1 MKINNP
7 VSNLKN
13 QKPLLIVG
21 LILLA
26 IISAFLITGYFLQKQ
41 LITIYDNQNSQIVKD
56 RNGQEIGILPNEKG
70 NFARYFDKIPA
81 RVKELLIQ
89 KEDQYF
95 YYHFGFNPWSIIR
108 ASLGY
113 LGLYPS
119 KASSTIT
126 QQLVKNLLKKETERS
141 LKNKIIESF
150 YTLSLETYQ
159 TKNNIL
165 KMYLNTIYFGQKTQG
180 LAEASR
186 LYFDLSPDLISD
198 SQILQLLS
206 TLSSPAENNPTS
218 SKNKKI
224 ALSLAQKM
232 GFSEQNLIMTDPL
245 TVKENM
251 KKYSHFH
258 DTYFEIQTL
267 YSLKETPEQKSV
279 ELTIDKDLT
288 TKIRKIIE
296 RNLED
301 LKPKNAKNGAAIVV
315 KLPENEILA
324 LIGSPNPQSFG
335 EGYQINMLQEPRP
348 IGSTIKPFIYLKAFE
363 KGLRPYTLID
373 DREYK
378 YITAIGFPLYPKNF
392 DYKYRG
398 EVNLHYAL
406 SNSLNVPTVK
416 VLEYVGLQD
425 FYNFLEK
432 DLEFKPIQDLD
443 NYQLGIALG
452 ALEMNLLDLAHYF
465 TIFSNDGILK
475 ELKIY
480 KNDETLAP
488 DKRITE
494 PEYIQLI
501 NKILNDRETGIE
513 QFGLKSDLNLFQ
525 QNYALK
531 TGTSRDFRDSWVI
544 GYTPDFLVG
553 VWLGNADN
561 SPMDEVSGQVGAGR
575 IWAEIMELLLNSKY
589 NEKTPLN
596 FDLIREFN
604 YMGEIEYGLPND
616 NYQKCQN
623 LLKGEDQ
630 SLILNP
636 HDGDTFLLEENS
648 KIILK
653 AKENVKWFIDGKF
666 LGEDK
671 DIIFTPTEP
680 GQYQIKAESSDG
692 FQEKVNIWIN
702 G

>member
-232 GFSEQNLIMTDPL
+232 GFSEQNLIMTDSL

-589 NEKTPLN
+589 NKKTPLN

>member
-589 NEKTPLN
+589 NKKTPLN
-596 FDLIREFN
+596 
-604 YMGEIEYGLPND
+604 
-616 NYQKCQN
+616 
-623 LLKGEDQ
+623 
-630 SLILNP
+630 
-636 HDGDTFLLEENS
+636 
-648 KIILK
+648 
-653 AKENVKWFIDGKF
+653 
-666 LGEDK
+666 
-671 DIIFTPTEP
+671 
-680 GQYQIKAESSDG
+680 
-692 FQEKVNIWIN
+692 
-702 G
+702 

>member
-589 NEKTPLN
+589 NKKTPLN

-653 AKENVKWFIDGKF
+653 AKESIRWFINENF
-666 LGEDK
+666 LAESQTA
-671 DIIFTPTEP
+671 IFIPQET
-680 GQYQIKAESSDG
+680 GQCQIKAEGNDG
-692 FQEKVNIWIN
+692 FQETVTIYIN
-702 G
+702 E

>member
-525 QNYALK
+525 QNYGLK

-589 NEKTPLN
+589 NKKTPLN

>member
-589 NEKTPLN
+589 NEKTSLN

>member
-589 NEKTPLN
+589 NKKTPLN

>member
-1 MKINNP
+1 
-7 VSNLKN
+7 
-13 QKPLLIVG
+13 
-21 LILLA
+21 
-26 IISAFLITGYFLQKQ
+26 
-41 LITIYDNQNSQIVKD
+41 
-56 RNGQEIGILPNEKG
+56 
-70 NFARYFDKIPA
+70 
-81 RVKELLIQ
+81 
-89 KEDQYF
+89 
-95 YYHFGFNPWSIIR
+95 
-108 ASLGY
+108 
-113 LGLYPS
+113 
-119 KASSTIT
+119 
-126 QQLVKNLLKKETERS
+126 
-141 LKNKIIESF
+141 
-150 YTLSLETYQ
+150 
-159 TKNNIL
+159 
-165 KMYLNTIYFGQKTQG
+165 
-180 LAEASR
+180 
-186 LYFDLSPDLISD
+186 
-198 SQILQLLS
+198 
-206 TLSSPAENNPTS
+206 
-218 SKNKKI
+218 
-224 ALSLAQKM
+224 
-232 GFSEQNLIMTDPL
+232 
-245 TVKENM
+245 
-251 KKYSHFH
+251 
-258 DTYFEIQTL
+258 
-267 YSLKETPEQKSV
+267 V

-589 NEKTPLN
+589 NKKTPLN

>member
-589 NEKTPLN
+589 NKKTPLN

-666 LGEDK
+666 LGKDK